1 MMNKISIV
9 TSLYRSAAYVDEF
22 YERHLACLKK
32 MNLGYEFIFVD
43 DGYPDA
49 AAEKV
54 KQIVKKDNNVKLIL
68 LSRNFGQYPAMFAG
82 MAHATGNF
90 VFTSDSDLEEPPENI
105 TAFYDKMVQSQDL
118 DFLYAVTSERTG
130 GIIRGIFGGTFYRVM
145 KWAADL
151 EIPKNMSWQIMMTER
166 YKDALLQY
174 KEADTLPAG
183 IMMLTGF
190 KQDSMLI
197 DKTYKGSTS
206 YTFRKRLK
214 LAMNSITAFS
224 SKPLVFIGILGILIT
239 AVSFLG
245 IIAAIIIKL
254 FFINYQSGWI
264 SIILSIWLVGGL
276 ILSSVGVM
284 GIYLAKIFN
293 QVKGRPLYIIKSII
307 TKETETNPNVKS
319 HERNTIQ

>member
-1 MMNKISIV
+1 MG
-9 TSLYRSAAYVDEF
+9 VD
-22 YERHLACLKK
+22 
-32 MNLGYEFIFVD
+32 YEFIFVD

-49 AAEKV
+49 AAENV
-54 KQIVKKDNNVKLIL
+54 KELVKIDSKIKLIL

-82 MAHATGNF
+82 MANADGDYI
-90 VFTSDSDLEEPPENI
+90 FTSDSDLEEPPENI
-105 TAFYDKMVQSQDL
+105 TAFYNKVVQQPDI
-118 DFLYAVTSERTG
+118 DFLYAVTSERKG
-130 GIIRGIFGGTFYRVM
+130 GIIRGIFGGSFYRIM

-151 EIPKNMSWQIMMTER
+151 EIPKNMSWQIMMNKR
-166 YKDALLQY
+166 YADALLQY
-174 KEADTLPAG
+174 KEAETLPAG

-190 KQDSMLI
+190 KQDFMLI
-197 DKTYKGSTS
+197 DKKYKGSTT
-206 YTFRKRLK
+206 YTFKKRFK
-214 LAMNSITAFS
+214 LAVNSITAFS

-254 FFINYQSGWI
+254 FFINYQSGWV
-264 SIILSIWLVGGL
+264 SIVLSIWMVGGL

-307 TKETETNPNVKS
+307 TKDNSN
-319 HERNTIQ
+319 